1 MTGLDYFYMP
11 TIILTAVV
19 CIINMVRTD
28 NLEDDISKRNARA
41 KASAERQ
48 ILNINPKK
56 GFVGVELTQKGNLYT
71 IRLYEYT
78 SGAHMMCGA
87 RNIHMEMEDINEDQ
101 LIDIVGN
108 LEEYKTPPNLKS
120 IINAQVYGKALES

>member
-28 NLEDDISKRNARA
+28 NLEDEKRNARA
-41 KASAERQ
+41 KASTERH
-48 ILNINPKK
+48 ILNINPQK
-56 GFVGVELTQKGNLYT
+56 GFVGVELAQKGDLYT
-71 IRLYEYT
+71 IRLYEYA

-87 RNIHMEMEDINEDQ
+87 RNVLMEMDGVNDDQ
-101 LIDIVGN
+101 LIDIVES
-108 LEEYKTPPNLKS
+108 LDEYKTPPKLKS